1 VLARPGRLEPRLAVA
16 AAAAAAGVLLSLPAL
31 HALPGISLVLVGAL
45 GGGAAAGLAVE
56 AILALHVVVVP
67 SAAIGT
73 LLPITLGLGDS
84 LRPGETMAGPR
95 TASTARRLARP
106 R

>member
-1 VLARPGRLEPRLAVA
+1 VVLGGVLLGMGAGTAIALRVLARPGRLEPRLAVA

-31 HALPGISLVLVGAL
+31 RALPGISLALVGAL

-73 LLPITLGLGDS
+73 LLAITPGLRG
-84 LRPGETMAGPR
+84 
-95 TASTARRLARP
+95 
-106 R
+106 